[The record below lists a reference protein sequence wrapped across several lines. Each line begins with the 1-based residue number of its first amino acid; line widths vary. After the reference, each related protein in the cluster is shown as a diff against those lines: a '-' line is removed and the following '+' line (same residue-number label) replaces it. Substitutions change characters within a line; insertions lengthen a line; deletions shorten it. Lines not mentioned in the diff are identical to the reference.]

1 MKGSTGSIALYS
13 FNSALKTQNSAL
25 AVVAAVS
32 GYTGLW
38 AGGSRHR
45 DNNRAVVCLCC
56 WNGSVPGLASLKA
69 LM

>member
-1 MKGSTGSIALYS
+1 MKESTGSIALYS

-38 AGGSRHR
+38 AGGSRHP
-45 DNNRAVVCLCC
+45 DALSNRGLPMWWNKGFRCLI
-56 WNGSVPGLASLKA
+56 LLKA

>member
-1 MKGSTGSIALYS
+1 MKESTGSIALYS

-45 DNNRAVVCLCC
+45 GNNRVR
-56 WNGSVPGLASLKA
+56 GLPML
-69 LM
+69 LE